1 METHAIRTCM
11 QQAQLLLGQYKAKNS
26 QEQAH
31 RNMMVNLLRARGS
44 ASLNRACLPGH
55 FTASAWV
62 IHANFDSALLLH
74 HAKLDM
80 WLQPGGHCDG
90 ESDLIAVAEKE
101 VEEET
106 GLKNIKLLQPGIF
119 DLDIHLIPARNTD
132 PWHYHYDI
140 RFLFQAA
147 AGASLRKNHESH
159 ALAWVPL
166 TEIITSGNLD
176 SSIIRM
182 AEKSM
187 KYTVHS

>member
-1 METHAIRTCM
+1 
-11 QQAQLLLGQYKAKNS
+11 
-26 QEQAH
+26 
-31 RNMMVNLLRARGS
+31 MMVDLLRARGNS
-44 ASLNRACLPGH
+44 SLSRACLPGH

-62 IHANFDSALLLH
+62 LDVNFDSALLLH

-80 WLQPGGHCDG
+80 WLQPGGHCDDDP
-90 ESDLIAVAEKE
+90 DLVAVAKKE

-119 DLDIHLIPARNTD
+119 DLDIHLIPAHNTD

-140 RFLFQAA
+140 RFLFQAY

-166 TEIITSGNLD
+166 TKISADKSLD
-176 SSIIRM
+176 PSIVRM
-182 AEKSM
+182 AEKCLEPV
-187 KYTVHS
+187 YQV